1 MTRQTRLFDLS
12 DRVAVVTGAAR
23 GLGRALAHGLAEHGA
38 RIVACDINVDG
49 AKATAE
55 SVRSAGG
62 TATAAYVDVTD
73 VATCEA
79 LGRYAI
85 GEFGRVDVL
94 VNDAAI
100 DIVEPFAS
108 VSDEAWRRVIDV
120 DLNGVMHMSRILV
133 RHMLQRGG
141 GGSIINISSIASA
154 IAIPALAAYSAAK
167 GGVNQLTRVMA
178 VDLAAHGIRVNAIAP
193 GYLENI
199 MQGLG
204 VEHAKPE
211 TERRIESRTPMRRR
225 ARLEE
230 LVGPVVFLASDAA
243 SYVTGAVLFVD
254 GGYTAA

>member
-1 MTRQTRLFDLS
+1 MFSLT
-12 DRVAVVTGAAR
+12 DRVAIVTGAAR
-23 GLGRALAHGLAEHGA
+23 GLGRALAHGLAENGA
-38 RIVACDINVDG
+38 RVVVCDINIDG
-49 AKATAE
+49 AN
-55 SVRSAGG
+55 
-62 TATAAYVDVTD
+62 ATAASLQNAGGKSTSAHVDVTD
-73 VATCEA
+73 AGSCDA
-79 LGRYAI
+79 LVRHAVTT
-85 GEFGRVDVL
+85 FGRVDIL

-100 DIVEPFAS
+100 DIVESFETIT
-108 VSDEAWRRVIDV
+108 DDAWRRVVDV
-120 DLNGVMHMSRILV
+120 DLKGVMHMSRSVV
-133 RHMLQRGG
+133 RHMLDRGG

-154 IAIPALAAYSAAK
+154 IAIPGLGAYSAAK

-199 MQGLG
+199 MEGLG
-204 VEHAKPE
+204 NEHAKPE
-211 TERRIESRTPMRRR
+211 TERRIETRTPMKRS